1 MKTRY
6 FLPFLAL
13 ILNLSFSNN
22 SIYAQTKTDVW
33 DFGADQ
39 LDTDTY
45 NNMLDAAT
53 INAWYPSSV
62 TPGSAGNTFPSS
74 FTSGILSWTSNG
86 TNDRLR
92 TSNTDLTRYDSNAV
106 PVTWGSETL
115 RGYLYIN
122 SGGNLNRF
130 FTLNLNEDD
139 ELTILA
145 KSQNGTG
152 KMTFELTGEA
162 GQKDVH
168 DLTTSVNEYSF
179 VAQKAGA
186 YKIYD
191 SVDKP
196 FYYRIYRKPAT
207 YATVSGMVDVSK
219 ATDIPAGYTL
229 VFTNEAGKVWTATPD
244 ETHNYSVQVP
254 AGYTYNVSLDN
265 ANSYIITSDTQVQVT
280 ENTTYNPKIGKVL
293 LKTLSGEL
301 LGLPADLL
309 SKLTLIFTPA
319 VASEYTPDAEI
330 NTVSGTYSVA
340 LESGMNYTISATGVN
355 DYFISNNSVSIVIN
369 NDTLD
374 INFEA
379 KPTYKVTLNL
389 SETPEIVSLIKP
401 VFTNL
406 DEPEYAYEFADI
418 DNITLRDGTYSLK
431 IDGLDEYP
439 LQLGLTSNVKVD
451 GEAVAKDIYL
461 IPVNI
466 WSFEDKQI
474 TASTTAYK
482 GMLFTGAPYNEQ
494 GKGHLVLKN
503 ADTAKVP
510 LMPGEKMIINYYY
523 SANFYVDDGDTVST
537 SSGSTSQLETKEYV
551 YQGTSNGYMT
561 IKNIPGTT
569 SYITEVRTAKIV
581 PYSAEVFVGKEKE
594 YQSVNEALQAIRSME
609 RPDNDTIKIW
619 IEPGNYEEML
629 VIDVPNIALINAA
642 ENPDI
647 ALSNKGV
654 DISPNAVRITSYYG
668 HGYNYFSMKNNQKWD
683 ADVLRV
689 NKENGYTEYSNTGS
703 GTGNGSYWNATVV
716 VSAPDF
722 YAENIIFE
730 NSFNQYISKKESEDV
745 VVEWESGGKGTRPT
759 AIGSTDVQNKSF
771 VERAAAIAYTKSG
784 DKSILYNCRIIGRQ
798 DSFFGDEGARVVVY
812 KGSLM
817 GATDYIF
824 GGMTLVA
831 YQTELAMNTS
841 EASTDVSY
849 ITAAQ
854 QQSSRGFLFYETT
867 ITSALP
873 GIETASAYLSKPGYF
888 GRPWRATT
896 SEVVFYNTTINAT
909 NNPNYD
915 GKSLILPIGWN
926 NTLGGESDKVYE
938 YGTIEKS
945 GENNQSSRATWSHL
959 LTEPTLND
967 GTEINTFN
975 FTKGN
980 DNWDP
985 IPALKSKDE
994 ANGTT
999 KLSQSD
1005 VVFYTIDNKLV
1016 VSNVK
1021 LDSLVEIF
1029 RLDGKLFLS
1038 KKIKGNES
1046 FNLSNGI
1053 WIARAVSQQ
1062 GTKTEKIVIK

>member
-22 SIYAQTKTDVW
+22 CICAQTKTDVW

-39 LDTDTY
+39 LDEATY
-45 NNMLDAAT
+45 NNMLDVAT

-62 TPGSAGNTFPSS
+62 TPGSAGNTLPSS
-74 FTSGILSWTSNG
+74 FTVGILSWTSNSS
-86 TNDRLR
+86 TSDRLR

-106 PVTWGSETL
+106 PVSWGSQTL
-115 RGYLYIN
+115 RGYLYVN

-139 ELTILA
+139 EVTILA

-152 KMTFELTGEA
+152 KMTFELTGET

-168 DLTTSVNEYSF
+168 DLTKTVDEYTF
-179 VAQKAGA
+179 VAQKTGS

-207 YATVSGMVDVSK
+207 YATVSGTVDVSK

-330 NTVSGTYSVA
+330 NTVSGAYSVA
-340 LESGMNYTISATGVN
+340 LESGMNYVISAAGIN
-355 DYFISNNSVSIVIN
+355 DYFILNDSISI
-369 NDTLD
+369 DADSTLN

-418 DNITLRDGTYSLK
+418 DNIILRDGVYSLE
-431 IDGLDEYP
+431 IDGLDEHP

-482 GMLFTGAPYNEQ
+482 GMIFSGAPYNEQ

-523 SANFYVDDGDTVST
+523 SANFCVDDGDPVST
-537 SSGSTSQLETKEYV
+537 SSGSTSQLETKEFV

-561 IKNIPGTT
+561 IKNLSGTT
-569 SYITEVRTAKIV
+569 YITEVRTAMIV
-581 PYSAEVFVGKEKE
+581 PYSAEVFVGQDKE

-689 NKENGYTEYSNTGS
+689 NKENGYTEYANTGS
-703 GTGNGSYWNATVV
+703 GTTNGSYWNATVV
-716 VSAPDF
+716 VSAPGF

-745 VVEWESGGKGTRPT
+745 VVEWTSGGKGTRPT
-759 AIGSTDVQNKSF
+759 TIGSTAVQNKSF
-771 VERAAAIAYTKSG
+771 VERAAAIAYTSG
-784 DKSILYNCRIIGRQ
+784 GDRSILNKCRVIGRQ
-798 DSFFGDEGARVVVY
+798 DSFYGAEGARVVAY

-817 GATDYIF
+817 GGTDYIF

-831 YQTELAMNTS
+831 YQSDLAMNTS
-841 EASTDVSY
+841 EVNTDVSY

-854 QQSSRGFLFYETT
+854 QNTSRGYLMYECKV
-867 ITSALP
+867 TSAIP
-873 GIETASAYLSKPGYF
+873 VTETASVYRSKPGYF
-888 GRPWRATT
+888 GRPWQPTT
-896 SEVVFYNTTINAT
+896 SEVVFYNTTIEAT
-909 NNPNYD
+909 DNPD
-915 GKSLILPIGWN
+915 FSGQSLILPAGWN
-926 NTLGGESDKVYE
+926 NSLGGTSDKVYE
-938 YGTIEKS
+938 YGTIEES
-945 GENNQSSRATWSHL
+945 GVNNTSSRVSWAHM
-959 LTEPTLND
+959 LTTPALTD
-967 GTEINTFN
+967 ATEINPFN
-975 FTKGN
+975 FTKGT
-980 DNWDP
+980 DSWDP
-985 IPALKSKDE
+985 ISKLISNDVITKSDNKIVSPVQISTYNNKLYVSNLKSSTRLTVYSMDGSLFFNRQLNSDASIAISKGLWIVK
-994 ANGTT
+994 ANSAEGN
-999 KLSQSD
+999 K
-1005 VVFYTIDNKLV
+1005 VVKVLV
-1016 VSNVK
+1016 K
-1021 LDSLVEIF
+1021 
-1029 RLDGKLFLS
+1029 
-1038 KKIKGNES
+1038 
-1046 FNLSNGI
+1046 
-1053 WIARAVSQQ
+1053 
-1062 GTKTEKIVIK
+1062 